1 MQRKLAGIAALL
13 VGAIVVAGCSSDDTG
28 TTAATD
34 GTDGTAASAQPAPAA
49 GEVVFEDPLD
59 DDTEGW
65 GVFEGDVGS
74 NTFDGGDYVWDFESD
89 PEARPHFLPDTLINA
104 FENDGADFR
113 DVVVRAS
120 VTQPEGEATVGVMC
134 RETADTDSDAEYEWY
149 EFVVNDGF
157 AAIRRTDTEG
167 NIDVLAETDE
177 VEVEAGAEVTLEG
190 ACVDDADGEGQ
201 LWFTLDD
208 ELILDATDADPLPN
222 GVPGLVA
229 YAVPDSDARNVV
241 RWQEFSVFRP
251 EP

>member
-1 MQRKLAGIAALL
+1 
-13 VGAIVVAGCSSDDTG
+13 
-28 TTAATD
+28 
-34 GTDGTAASAQPAPAA
+34 
-49 GEVVFEDPLD
+49 
-59 DDTEGW
+59 
-65 GVFEGDVGS
+65 
-74 NTFDGGDYVWDFESD
+74 
-89 PEARPHFLPDTLINA
+89 
-104 FENDGADFR
+104 
-113 DVVVRAS
+113 
-120 VTQPEGEATVGVMC
+120 MC

-167 NIDVLAETDE
+167 NIDVLAETDA
-177 VEVEAGAEVTLEG
+177 VEIEAGAEVTLEG
-190 ACVDDADGEGQ
+190 ACVDNADGEGQ